1 LYEISR
7 EIPFCYGHR
16 LINYNGK
23 CANLHGHN
31 GLAIVT
37 IRSEKLD
44 QLGMV
49 MDFGEIKSTVAKW
62 INDTLDHRMLLHKD
76 DPLMPYMRQLNE
88 LFFVME
94 DNPTAENIARLIFEH
109 TASLGYDVT
118 EVKLWE
124 TPSACATYSAVSLK
138 A

>member
-16 LINYNGK
+16 LLNYNGK

-44 QLGMV
+44 ELGMV
-49 MDFGEIKSTVAKW
+49 IDFGEIKSTVAKW

-76 DPLMPYMRQLNE
+76 DPLLPYMRQLNE

-94 DNPTAENIARLIFEH
+94 ENPTAENIARLIFEH
-109 TASLGYDVT
+109 AVSRGYDVT

-124 TPSACATYSAVSLK
+124 TPSACATYSACQK
-138 A
+138 K